1 MIKIENDKRRYFDK
15 NGIEIKEGNKIILSE
30 GGKPLGVY
38 LCADGQLGLDATNPA
53 WIKSG
58 RAEPCE
64 YGLYPLT
71 LEDTQYAVV
80 VGNTSATEN
89 G

>member
-1 MIKIENDKRRYFDK
+1 MIKMINNKRHYFDK
-15 NGIEIKEGNKIILSE
+15 NGIEIKEGDKIILSE
-30 GGKPLGVY
+30 GGKPLKVY
-38 LCADGQLGLDATNPA
+38 LCADGQLGLDATNSA

-80 VGNTSATEN
+80 VRNSSYTTN